1 MYTVGVVM
9 HHNTRIGQTNPVL
22 AAIMDGILSV
32 ATRVGASVRLI
43 TYQDWSDSIRGL
55 SIITDGVC
63 DGVVLVAPPADNAL
77 VPALIDR
84 AMPFVMVGAHSDDPR
99 VSYVDIDN
107 IDAARKAVGYVVS
120 QGHRRIAFM
129 SDIGGAHQF
138 VDERLQGFRDAMRIA
153 GAEVEADR
161 IVVEGNVDADLENLV
176 LSGDESRRPT
186 ALFCATDG
194 CALVALQALKKLG
207 IRVPDDLSVVG
218 FDDVPF
224 ASLSFPP
231 LTTVRQSSGVAG
243 ARACEILF
251 EVMKTGAVQKS
262 ILGTEVVVRGSVR
275 PAVPAQ

>member
-9 HHNTRIGQTNPVL
+9 HHDTEIGRTNPVL

-32 ATRVGASVRLI
+32 VTRVGSSVRLV
-43 TYQDWSDSIRGL
+43 TYRDWSDSLHAL
-55 SIITDGVC
+55 SMITDGSC

-77 VPALIDR
+77 VLALLQR
-84 AMPFVMVGAHSDDPR
+84 TVPFVIVGAHSDDPR
-99 VSYVDIDN
+99 ISYVDIDN
-107 IDAARKAVGYVVS
+107 VDAARKIAAYLVS
-120 QGHRRIAFM
+120 QGHQRIAFM
-129 SDIGGAHQF
+129 SDIGGVHQF
-138 VDERLQGFRDAMRIA
+138 VDERLQGFRDAMRLA
-153 GAEVEADR
+153 GAVVEDAR
-161 IVVEGNVDADLENLV
+161 IVVEGNVDSDLEPLV
-176 LSGDESRRPT
+176 TSGDESGRPT
-186 ALFCATDG
+186 ALFCVTDG
-194 CALVALQALKKLG
+194 CALVALHALKRLG

-275 PAVPAQ
+275 PVVQD